1 MNAPERI
8 AVLVDA
14 ARRAGRPM
22 VSHDHSGDGAQ
33 RPPSRASLPPPSPS
47 PSPPSPDRRPE
58 PMRDPPHPKPPDP
71 VQEPLWPEPMRDP
84 PHPDDPDP
92 EREPPWPDPVR
103 DPPHPEDPDPVRE
116 PPPDRPSAAITFA
129 RIQVRPRCCS
139 WRVRAGERLVDQ
151 RPVSKPAR
159 RSAIASR
166 CRWPHV
172 GSSFATKRL
181 AATHVSTCGPFELE
195 PPAAVVAPPS

>member
-33 RPPSRASLPPPSPS
+33 HPPSRASLPPPSH
-47 PSPPSPDRRPE
+47 SPPSPDRRPE
-58 PMRDPPHPKPPDP
+58 PMRDPPR
-71 VQEPLWPEPMRDP
+71 PE
-84 PHPDDPDP
+84 DPDP
-92 EREPPWPDPVR
+92 ERGPPWPDPVR

-116 PPPDRPSAAITFA
+116 PPSDRPSAAITFA

-172 GSSFATKRL
+172 GSSFATKHL

>member
-1 MNAPERI
+1 MNAPEKFP
-8 AVLVDA
+8 VLLDA
-14 ARRAGRPM
+14 ARRAVRPM
-22 VSHDHSGDGAQ
+22 ASCDHSDDGAQ
-33 RPPSRASLPPPSPS
+33 DPPSRAPSPPP

-58 PMRDPPHPKPPDP
+58 PMRDPPHPEHPDP
-71 VQEPLWPEPMRDP
+71 VREPLWPEPVRDP

-92 EREPPWPDPVR
+92 ERGPPWPDPVR

-116 PPPDRPSAAITFA
+116 PPSDRSPAAVTFA

-151 RPVSKPAR
+151 RHASKPAR

-172 GSSFATKRL
+172 GSSFATKHL
-181 AATHVSTCGPFELE
+181 AATHVSTCGPLELE